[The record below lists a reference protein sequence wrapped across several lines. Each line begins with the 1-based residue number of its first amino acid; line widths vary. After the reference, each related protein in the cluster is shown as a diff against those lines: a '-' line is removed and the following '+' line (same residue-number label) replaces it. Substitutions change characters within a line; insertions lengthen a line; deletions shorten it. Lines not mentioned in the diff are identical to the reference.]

1 MFCNLCGANI
11 PDGSPRCSKCKNF
24 FPRNLGA
31 YTYKVIIA
39 SFSGYT
45 AKKETAKFLAART
58 LGVSL
63 AEIVKRLDS
72 LPLVIARRVDEKK
85 ARELE
90 GTLTRLG
97 ARTRFV
103 PIIEN
108 ERQKAE
114 LIAELKRPLKRSY
127 AEGKPLAIPKSV
139 ERLETETKERV
150 VSLRFVLVAVTV
162 LICLVLFII
171 LPQYYRSFYEKQKNK
186 PQPVMDQPTAE
197 SPLDAP
203 GENEGGQGGPPADIT
218 AREVPPIVMPE
229 IVSSPRDPAA
239 AEGLAFFQRG
249 LYAEALDKFLDAR
262 KEDPTDRYLD
272 RNVALC
278 YVALGWQALNKDDL
292 DEAQKNLNDSLTYSE
307 EYQAYEGLGFI
318 ATKKNDLALAE
329 KYYLKALEINPKA
342 DEVML
347 NLGIIYYYQEKLDQA
362 LSSLTEY
369 AQINPADE
377 TAKYY
382 IEKIKRENPVE
393 SSLDTRETGHFI
405 VKYSGSNKDLV
416 GDFLLPILEDAY
428 ATVGEKLSYYPDHKI
443 TVILYTDQEFK
454 AATDSPGW
462 AGAIFDGKIRI
473 PVKGA
478 SGFTDLLKKMVIH
491 EYTHAAVFDLAG
503 QDCPAWLNEGL
514 AQSMERAPVGQADAV
529 VMDYMRLKGKNIPLR
544 SLTDSFT
551 NMSPESAY
559 AAYMMSLSATDFL
572 IDKYGMSSVKQ
583 ILAGIKG
590 GKAIDEA
597 IQAALLI
604 SLDDFVDRW
613 VVYLQN
619 KPR

>member
-24 FPRNLGA
+24 FPKNLGA
-31 YTYKVIIA
+31 YTYKVVLE
-39 SFSGYT
+39 SFSSYT
-45 AKKETAKFLAART
+45 AKKETAKFLASRT
-58 LGVSL
+58 PGVAL

-72 LPLVIARRVDEKK
+72 LPLVIARRVDEKR

-90 GTLTRLG
+90 GTLTRIG

-103 PIIEN
+103 PLIEN
-108 ERQKAE
+108 EGQKAE

-127 AEGKPLAIPKSV
+127 AEGKPLAIPMSV
-139 ERLETETKERV
+139 ERLETETKKRT
-150 VSLRFVLVAVTV
+150 VSPRFILVAVTV
-162 LICLVLFII
+162 LICLVLFVI
-171 LPQYYRSFYEKQKNK
+171 LQYYRNFYEKQKNS
-186 PQPVMDQPTAE
+186 PQPFMDQPTSE
-197 SPLDAP
+197 SPLGAP
-203 GENEGGQGGPPADIT
+203 SENKGQGDGLPPDIT
-218 AREVPPIVMPE
+218 AREAPSFVIPE
-229 IVSSPRDPAA
+229 IVSPPQDPAA
-239 AEGLAFFQRG
+239 AEGLSLFQRQ
-249 LYAEALDKFLDAR
+249 LYDRALDKFLDAR
-262 KEDPTDRYLD
+262 KKDPTDSYLN
-272 RNVALC
+272 RNIALC
-278 YVALGWQALNKDDL
+278 YLALGWQALSKNDL
-292 DEAQKNLNDSLTYSE
+292 DGAKENLNDSLTYSE
-307 EYQAYEGLGFI
+307 EYQAYEGLGYI
-318 ATKKNDLALAE
+318 AGKNNDLAMAE

-347 NLGIIYYYQEKLDQA
+347 SLGLTYYYQEKLDLA
-362 LSSLTEY
+362 LSRLTEY
-369 AQINPADE
+369 AQTNPTDE

-393 SSLDTRETGHFI
+393 SSLNTRETGHFV
-405 VKYSGSNKDLV
+405 VKYSGSNNSLV

-428 ATVGEKLSYYPDHKI
+428 ATVGQRLGYYPDHKI
-443 TVILYTDQEFK
+443 TVIFYTDQEFR

-473 PVKGA
+473 PIKGA
-478 SGFTDLLKKMVIH
+478 SDSTDLLEKMAIH

-503 QDCPAWLNEGL
+503 QACPAWLNEGL
-514 AQSMERAPVGQADAV
+514 AQSMERAPIDQADAAV
-529 VMDYMRLKGKNIPLR
+529 IDYMRLKGANIPLA

-559 AAYMMSLSATDFL
+559 TAYMMSLSATDFL
-572 IDKYGMSSVKQ
+572 IKKYGMSSVKA

-590 GKAIDEA
+590 GQTMDGAM
-597 IQAALLI
+597 QAVLLI

-613 VVYLQN
+613 AVYLQN